1 MQFQQFVKDTPAVSD
16 PALMRYP
23 APNPCVFYTAP
34 FEPAAYIF
42 NDLLKHRKTPPLSA
56 KRPTAE
62 VRRERERA

>member
-23 APNPCVFYTAP
+23 TPNPCVFYTAP

-42 NDLLKHRKTPPLSA
+42 NDLLKHRKN
-56 KRPTAE
+56 PTA
-62 VRRERERA
+62 VCQAAYC